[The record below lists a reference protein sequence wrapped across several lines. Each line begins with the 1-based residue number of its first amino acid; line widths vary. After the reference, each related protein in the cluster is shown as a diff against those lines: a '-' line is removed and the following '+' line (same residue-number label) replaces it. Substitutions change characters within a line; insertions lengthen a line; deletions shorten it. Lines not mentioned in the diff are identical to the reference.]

1 MKKRVLFLI
10 LPIITL
16 VLEILP
22 FGAVCNF
29 AAQNPDGT
37 IGTKRELFSYF
48 SLVPYG
54 YANFAPFLTALIT
67 CVILV
72 LVIIYCFTGN
82 RKLALVTKIFLCAA
96 AVLSLCPLLFGA
108 AYFSVVGG
116 FITLTL
122 ALELLLMIVAD
133 KAEN

>member
-1 MKKRVLFLI
+1 MKKRLWYLL
-10 LPIITL
+10 LPIVTL

-29 AAQNPDGT
+29 AYQNPDGT

-72 LVIIYCFTGN
+72 LAVIYCFTGN
-82 RKLALVTKIFLCAA
+82 RRLALVAKVFLCIGV
-96 AVLSLCPLLFGA
+96 VLSLCPLLFGA

-122 ALELLLMIVAD
+122 ALELLLLILTD
-133 KAEN
+133 KAKK